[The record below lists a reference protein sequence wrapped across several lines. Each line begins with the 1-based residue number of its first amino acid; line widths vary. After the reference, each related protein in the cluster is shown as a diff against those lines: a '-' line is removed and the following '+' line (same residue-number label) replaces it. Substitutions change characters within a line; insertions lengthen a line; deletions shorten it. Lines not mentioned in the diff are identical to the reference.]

1 MAEHQQN
8 YEFSAI
14 DSKDILA
21 ERQQSWDGFMRFATW
36 AVGIIVAILLAL
48 LVFVV

>member
-14 DSKDILA
+14 DSNEILA
-21 ERQQSWDGFMRFATW
+21 DRQKSWEGFVQFATW
-36 AVGIIVAILLAL
+36 GVGVTVVILLAM
-48 LVFVV
+48 LVFVA

>member
-1 MAEHQQN
+1 VAEHQQS

-21 ERQQSWDGFMRFATW
+21 ERQRSWEGFVQFATW
-36 AVGIIVAILLAL
+36 GVGITVAILLAL
-48 LVFVV
+48 LIFVV